1 MFLLNAGH
9 HNWISGT
16 KYDSF
21 YVLISHTNATVS
33 NSSTMHY
40 SDAQKLF
47 VSTKIKFKKP
57 KHKNPKANRTE
68 PNKGRDLPDNC
79 KQNRSLRILPTILR
93 PAFFPQLSQG
103 GRLLWIVTL
112 PAEQQHCRRWLS
124 LGFSQHKTLEMLG
137 AAGRNVA
144 FLFLHFTSFCPDTST
159 LLISCYHHVSQV
171 SGSGTHSP
179 QNFHCAG
186 SVCLP
191 WGATL
196 YYFTHPKGTTPNQLS
211 HSDLTLPFCNP
222 DCHCQPCSLSVDLYS
237 WGRAIPVLFN
247 VQVHLFQALFIAPS
261 SVPCLRP
268 QNLPVI
274 ASDAHKSQD
283 YPVLHW
289 RHDNTRENRWE
300 KNPNKIGS
308 LTSHHTHSLPSS
320 PRLQNS

>member
-1 MFLLNAGH
+1 
-9 HNWISGT
+9 
-16 KYDSF
+16 
-21 YVLISHTNATVS
+21 
-33 NSSTMHY
+33 MHY

-191 WGATL
+191 
-196 YYFTHPKGTTPNQLS
+196 
-211 HSDLTLPFCNP
+211 
-222 DCHCQPCSLSVDLYS
+222 
-237 WGRAIPVLFN
+237 
-247 VQVHLFQALFIAPS
+247 
-261 SVPCLRP
+261 
-268 QNLPVI
+268 
-274 ASDAHKSQD
+274 
-283 YPVLHW
+283 
-289 RHDNTRENRWE
+289 
-300 KNPNKIGS
+300 
-308 LTSHHTHSLPSS
+308 
-320 PRLQNS
+320 